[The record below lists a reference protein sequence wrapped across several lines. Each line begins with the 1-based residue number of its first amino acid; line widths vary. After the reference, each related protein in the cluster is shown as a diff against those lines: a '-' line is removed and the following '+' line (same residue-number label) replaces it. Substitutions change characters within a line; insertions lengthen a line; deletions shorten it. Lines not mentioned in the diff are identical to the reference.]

1 MRTQVPHAMTRSI
14 AVVDF
19 LNSRYAHV
27 VHADAKQTELIQG
40 FKVTFNGDSVV
51 LMTGHQVELKGN

>member
-1 MRTQVPHAMTRSI
+1 MRIQVPHAMTRST

-19 LNSRYAHV
+19 LNRYAHV